1 MQFVAPPLRFLMSKS
16 GPTGSSRS
24 NRRGTGD
31 TSLCPPINTL
41 PSNTGD
47 FTLGCVVKQVFGL
60 TRREFLAWS
69 TAAAALGVLSG
80 CGGGASTAEN
90 TPGGLEVYRLSG
102 RGRRISQAAKKHNA
116 NKLFS
121 TWADADRNRAHPGDR
136 SRIVRVSI
144 SQTEYESLFIIPN
157 RYVVDLRH
165 V

>member
-1 MQFVAPPLRFLMSKS
+1 MSKS
-16 GPTGSSRS
+16 GPTGNSRS

-31 TSLCPPINTL
+31 NSLCPSINIP

-80 CGGGASTAEN
+80 CGGGASTTE
-90 TPGGLEVYRLSG
+90 TTSTSLDVYRLSG

-121 TWADADRNRAHPGDR
+121 TWADAGQNRAHPGDR
-136 SRIVRVSI
+136 SRIVAVSI
-144 SQTEYESLFIIPN
+144 SQAEYERLFLIPN